1 MRLTTFTT
9 ALCLC
14 FPLAAGS
21 VEPVPYDVNTPL
33 PVAMTYCIPGE
44 GCITCDSEMPR
55 AAVNDLLELEL
66 AEGEVLLF
74 TPNPANP
81 ESRDWIWKAT
91 GKHFPSVVEH
101 EFSGR
106 SNRDQPP
113 ACAYRAPLKG
123 SHQPKSGTWEVNI
136 SLPESENCADGAPP
150 PAAKT
155 ERQQGLFETPF
166 RGRLSDTEPFASL
179 VQVAPNSYMTYDVFG
194 DRITETLMQVE
205 SPTHLKMYF
214 ADRATEA
221 GNACVRRFT
230 IEMQFVGEG

>member
-44 GCITCDSEMPR
+44 GCTTCDSEMPR
-55 AAVNDLLELEL
+55 DAVNDLLELTL

-81 ESRDWIWKAT
+81 GSRDWIWKAT

-113 ACAYRAPLKG
+113 ACAYRAPLTG
-123 SHQPKSGTWEVNI
+123 SHQPKNGTWEVKT
-136 SLPESENCADGAPP
+136 SQAQGENCPAGATK

-155 ERQQGLFETPF
+155 ERLQGQFETPF
-166 RGRLSDTEPFASL
+166 RGRLTEAESFASL
-179 VQVAPNSYMTYDVFG
+179 VQVAPNSYMTYDVYG

-205 SPTHLKMYF
+205 SPTRMKIYF
-214 ADRATEA
+214 ADRAA
-221 GNACVRRFT
+221 QPGDACLWRFN
-230 IEMQFVGEG
+230 IEMDFVGEG

>member
-55 AAVNDLLELEL
+55 DAVNDLLELTL

-81 ESRDWIWKAT
+81 GSRDWIWKAT

-113 ACAYRAPLKG
+113 ACAYRAPLTG
-123 SHQPKSGTWEVNI
+123 SHQPKNGTWEVKT
-136 SLPESENCADGAPP
+136 SQAQGENCPAGATK

-155 ERQQGLFETPF
+155 ERLQGQFETPF
-166 RGRLSDTEPFASL
+166 RGRLTEAESFASL
-179 VQVAPNSYMTYDVFG
+179 VQVAPNSYMTYDVYG

-205 SPTHLKMYF
+205 SPTRMKIYF
-214 ADRATEA
+214 ADRAA
-221 GNACVRRFT
+221 QHGDACLWRFN
-230 IEMQFVGEG
+230 IEMDFVGEG